1 MVKHSS
7 HGQSCRDNFI
17 LFLFL
22 SSNEQ
27 SFNGHINPF
36 AIEEQCGKRISIY
49 LRIKINLGGN
59 IFQWENVIYLYLLF
73 AFDEQLDLYIFLVCI
88 E

>member
-1 MVKHSS
+1 VQVVKHSS

-49 LRIKINLGGN
+49 LRIKLNLGGN
-59 IFQWENVIYLYLLF
+59 IFQ
-73 AFDEQLDLYIFLVCI
+73 
-88 E
+88 